1 MADINYHYQ
10 AKRNKRGY
18 YFAWVK
24 EDPDIRT
31 LEHKLR
37 GDALDDIRAYHRE
50 VLESEK
56 HIDELEEKK
65 YVN

>member
-1 MADINYHYQ
+1 VADINYHYQ
-10 AKRNKRGY
+10 AKKNKRGFY
-18 YFAWVK
+18 IAWVK
-24 EDPDIRT
+24 EEPEIRT

-56 HIDELEEKK
+56 QFEEWDDKK
-65 YVN
+65 NVN